1 MIKLRRHATPGFTL
15 VEILTAT
22 AIMAVIVGFV
32 MTILTQVLDVW
43 NSNSDE
49 LDLSSQAQ
57 VGLDLIKQDLQQSYF
72 RRDGSQW
79 LVLTADTPYDPINA
93 TTAIGLQAYSVSR
106 LMFFAPTTIREA
118 TDSANPPNPLYGDL
132 CAIEYRMTYG
142 PMFVNN
148 SSGPNAGQKV
158 LSLHRAVV
166 DSRSTMLGLFNG
178 TLASPPG
185 SATTATLIAGN
196 PTADLTLA
204 WNGLDTDTIRQGIDN
219 PITLTNPAPTGGTSG
234 NVSIYGGLCS
244 ATTVLNNVAQF
255 IVTIAF
261 YDSAT
266 PSGISSNSSIGP
278 ITYTALSFGQGGST
292 TNTNP
297 KTLLFPTLPP
307 NVASQTSDVV
317 LDYPGGIPL
326 PPETTTPPP
335 YNLAYADISL
345 TLITDEGAVLFAQ
358 NPIQYQ
364 STLVSPGSSMSVWS
378 LFLQQ
383 YGRTYTERVYFQNTP
398 E

>member
-1 MIKLRRHATPGFTL
+1 MIKLRRHAAPGFTL

-49 LDLSSQAQ
+49 LDLSGQAQ
-57 VGLDLIKQDLQQSYF
+57 VGLDLVKQDLQNAYF

-79 LVLTADTPYDPINA
+79 LVLTADTP
-93 TTAIGLQAYSVSR
+93 TTVSSGGTSAALQNYSASR
-106 LMFFAPTTIREA
+106 LMLFAPTTIREA
-118 TDSANPPNPLYGDL
+118 TDDVNNPIYGDL

-142 PMFVNN
+142 PMFANN
-148 SSGPNAGQKV
+148 NTGQMV

-166 DSRSTMLGLFNG
+166 DSRSTMLGLSPA
-178 TLASPPG
+178 TRQLVTPPG
-185 SATTATLIAGN
+185 AATTSTLMAGN
-196 PTADLTLA
+196 TTVDLTQA
-204 WNGLDTDTIRQGIDN
+204 WDALDANTTSKGIDD
-219 PITLTNPAPTGGTSG
+219 PITLITPAPSGSTAGNLSVYGGT
-234 NVSIYGGLCS
+234 CA

-266 PSGISSNSSIGP
+266 PSGISSSSTVGP
-278 ITYTALSFGQGGST
+278 VTYTALSFGQGGST
-292 TNTNP
+292 TTTYP
-297 KTLLFPTLPP
+297 KVLLFPTLPP
-307 NVASQTSDVV
+307 NVAMQATDVV
-317 LDYPGGIPL
+317 LDYPGGTPL

-345 TLITDEGAVLFAQ
+345 TLITDEGAALFAQ
-358 NPIQYQ
+358 NPLQYQ
-364 STLVSPGSSMSVWS
+364 STIASPGSNMSVWS

-383 YGRTYTERVYFQNTP
+383 YGKTYTERVYFQNTP